1 MKEPDMYDQIPVVFT
16 RPGKKKMLILAAVF
30 VAIIIGGIAV
40 AVLMGP
46 PAGGTA
52 PPPIQGLSPSPT
64 QQETPGTLTATTHT
78 SRQTETQRTRVT
90 EKKPVDFT
98 LVPEAQVQCG
108 LTCRALTATIT
119 NTGTETAHNVCIT
132 LVVHNSR
139 DETIFLN
146 GAPSITQCVGDID
159 GGASKSEPITINADC
174 GAFASK
180 CIRQTLT
187 LQTQAASDEKT
198 VRFPDQTIAV

>member
-1 MKEPDMYDQIPVVFT
+1 MKEPDTYDQIPVVFT

-78 SRQTETQRTRVT
+78 SRQTETQRTLVT

-139 DETIFLN
+139 DETISLN
-146 GAPSITQCVGDID
+146 GAPSITRCVGDID

>member
-1 MKEPDMYDQIPVVFT
+1 M
-16 RPGKKKMLILAAVF
+16 
-30 VAIIIGGIAV
+30 
-40 AVLMGP
+40 
-46 PAGGTA
+46 
-52 PPPIQGLSPSPT
+52 
-64 QQETPGTLTATTHT
+64 
-78 SRQTETQRTRVT
+78 ETQRTPVA
-90 EKKPVDFT
+90 EKKPVDFA
-98 LVPEAQVQCG
+98 LVPESQVNCG

-146 GAPSITQCVGDID
+146 GAPAITQCVGDLE

-180 CIRQTLT
+180 CIRETLT
-187 LQTQAASDEKT
+187 LQTQATSDEKT
-198 VRFPDQTIAV
+198 VRFADQTIAV